1 LRFHR
6 SVTTWSRSWCPIACA
21 GLAVFDLLAPEVIL
35 PAITL

>member
-1 LRFHR
+1 VRWPKTDR
-6 SVTTWSRSWCPIACA
+6 NVAIACA